1 MALGRRTRRDGG
13 FAATL
18 TAACDGE
25 PEAITTLY
33 RSVAPVVLGYLRSNR
48 VANPEDVASEVFIS
62 VMGGLD
68 RFQGDED
75 AFRSW
80 VLTIAYRRRVDDAR
94 QQIRRPEDPGLFED
108 ALGMSGA
115 SGAIGVGGVGGDV
128 AEAAMDRLQA
138 GGVIDAMSRLTE
150 DQQTVLMLRILADLP
165 IRDISRITGK
175 GEAAVKA
182 LLRRGLASM
191 ARTLDA
197 PDAMAVSDPEEF
209 PARQDQT
216 DGAGRLAT

>member
-1 MALGRRTRRDGG
+1 MALGRPTRGQGG
-13 FAATL
+13 DFAATL
-18 TAACDGE
+18 AAACDGE
-25 PEAITTLY
+25 PEAVTTLY
-33 RSVAPVVLGYLRSNR
+33 RSVAPIVLGYLRSNR
-48 VANPEDVASEVFIS
+48 VANAEDVASEVFIS

-68 RFQGDED
+68 NFRGDEE

-80 VLTIAYRRRVDDAR
+80 VLTIAHRRRVDDVR
-94 QQIRRPEDPGLFED
+94 QQVRRPEDPGLSEA
-108 ALGMSGA
+108 ALGFEPA
-115 SGAIGVGGVGGDV
+115 SGDV
-128 AEAAMDRLQA
+128 AEAAMDRLHA

-197 PDAMAVSDPEEF
+197 PDAFAGSEIGEF
-209 PARQDQT
+209 GDRQDQT
-216 DGAGRLAT
+216 ARSRRLAR

>member
-1 MALGRRTRRDGG
+1 M
-13 FAATL
+13 
-18 TAACDGE
+18 
-25 PEAITTLY
+25 Y

-48 VANPEDVASEVFIS
+48 VANAEDVASEVFIS

-68 RFQGDED
+68 SFRGDEE

-94 QQIRRPEDPGLFED
+94 QQIRRPEDPGLSE
-108 ALGMSGA
+108 ATLGYQPA
-115 SGAIGVGGVGGDV
+115 AGDV
-128 AEAAMDRLQA
+128 AEAAMDRLRA

-165 IRDISRITGK
+165 IRDICRITGK

-191 ARTLDA
+191 ARTLA
-197 PDAMAVSDPEEF
+197 SIA
-209 PARQDQT
+209 
-216 DGAGRLAT
+216 